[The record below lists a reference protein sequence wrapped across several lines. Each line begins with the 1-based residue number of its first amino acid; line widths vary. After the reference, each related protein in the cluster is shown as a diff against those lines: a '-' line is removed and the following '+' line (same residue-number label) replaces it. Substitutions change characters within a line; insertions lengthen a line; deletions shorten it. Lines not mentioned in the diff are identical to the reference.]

1 MAPPTAAHSASAPRT
16 QGERSEH
23 TRARLI
29 QATITCI
36 ATHGYQATTTRRVTE
51 IASASLG
58 ALAHHFPSR
67 LDLIVTT
74 LDEVGQRMVIDLRA
88 DAAAIP
94 TRGRKRTVALL
105 NVFWSYFR
113 SDLFSVWL
121 KVWIAAADDP
131 DLYAAL
137 APLEPR
143 LSAAIAATAADLA
156 PAGLNR
162 IVWTR
167 RVAAAL
173 NAMRGLALTLSIQPR
188 ATTIA
193 NDPWPPLRAELTALL
208 DR

>member
-1 MAPPTAAHSASAPRT
+1 MSPPTTARSASAPRT
-16 QGERSEH
+16 QADRSERSR
-23 TRARLI
+23 TRLI

-36 ATHGYQATTTRRVTE
+36 ATHGYRATTTRRVTE
-51 IASASLG
+51 IAGVSLG
-58 ALAHHFPSR
+58 ALAHQFPSR

-94 TRGRKRTVALL
+94 THGRKRTVALL
-105 NVFWSYFR
+105 NVFWSYFC

-121 KVWIAAADDP
+121 KVWMAAADDP
-131 DLYAAL
+131 ELYAAL

-143 LSAAIAATAADLA
+143 LSAAIAATVADLA

-162 IVWTR
+162 TGWAR

-188 ATTIA
+188 ATAIA
-193 NDPWPPLRAELTALL
+193 NDPWPPLRAELTTLL